1 MKHLAGALVEYSLAV
16 PPLVLAFEV
25 NPQKLSRTRT
35 VTLHSESLPGSRGR
49 AFASPADVPVVAQG
63 ASVQAETFTVVV
75 LFDATERMDHG
86 DLVAATLGVEPELD
100 TLRSMLEPKTQGP
113 AGMKLLASLGV
124 GGQRAF
130 QRASAASVQLF
141 VWGTH
146 VLPVF
151 LTSVRVEELA
161 HLSSLHPYRAE
172 ATLTMEVI
180 EGANPFYLAEQL
192 RQAAGAAV
200 HLGAAAS
207 SVIGGRS

>member
-1 MKHLAGALVEYSLAV
+1 MKHLPGALVEYSLAV
-16 PPLVLAFEV
+16 PPLVLAFEI
-25 NPQKLSRTRT
+25 NPQKVSRTRT
-35 VTLHSESLPGSRGR
+35 VTVRSDSLPGARGR
-49 AFASPADVPVVAQG
+49 AFTSPADVPLVAQG

-75 LFDATERMDHG
+75 LFDATDRMSRD
-86 DLVAATLGVEPELD
+86 DSSASTLGVEPELD

-113 AGMKLLASLGV
+113 AGLKVLASLGV

-130 QRASAASVQLF
+130 QRAKAASVQLF

-161 HLSSLHPYRAE
+161 HLPSLHPYRAE

-192 RQAAGAAV
+192 RQTAGAALN
-200 HLGAAAS
+200 LGTTAS
-207 SVIGGRS
+207 SAIGGPS